1 MSLEFTIAKRYLFGR
16 KKSFISLLSI
26 AAITGV
32 AIGVAAL
39 IIVMAVMN
47 GFTTTLRSKI
57 LSASANGFITFSERR
72 AQPVN
77 TRILETIGSL
87 EEVKGVTPFVY
98 SEVILSTQN
107 GVKGVVVRGVE
118 PSLAGSTI
126 SLLETLD
133 SGSVE
138 DLEINV
144 LSSAKEEENGIIIGR
159 ELANSLGL
167 SIGSSVSLLS
177 SSGRKTSVGFMPKVV
192 PFVVRGIFSTGMY
205 EYDTTLTFVNIVAL
219 RSLLGLSKDAI
230 SGYEFSLY
238 DIYTAPK
245 VSEILQKELGL
256 QYRVRTWQDMN
267 VNLFAAL
274 ELEKTAMFIFL
285 TLIVLVG
292 AFSIVTTLVMLVMEK
307 RKDIAILMALGAT
320 PSSIRSIFLWLGM
333 LIGTI
338 GTSIGFIL
346 GLSLSLLLRKYQFI
360 SLPAGV
366 YPFTTIPVLFS
377 TQDIVLT
384 LVCTMIVCFGATLY
398 PSHVASKIVPTEA
411 LRYE

>member
-1 MSLEFTIAKRYLFGR
+1 MSLELTVARRYLFGR

-26 AAITGV
+26 AAIVGV

-47 GFTTTLRSKI
+47 GFTTNLRSKI
-57 LSASANGFITFSERR
+57 LSASANGIVTPTERR
-72 AQPVN
+72 AQPFSSEVFEH
-77 TRILETIGSL
+77 ISSL
-87 EEVKGVTPFVY
+87 PQVKGVTPFVY
-98 SEVILSTQN
+98 SEVIMSTQH

-118 PSLAGSTI
+118 PSLAPMAI
-126 SLLETLD
+126 EVLERLD

-138 DLEINV
+138 SLEFDV
-144 LSSAKEEENGIIIGR
+144 SQSDAVQEHGIIIGK

-167 SIGSSVSLLS
+167 SLGSSVNLLS
-177 SSGRKTSVGFMPKVV
+177 SSGRRTSTGFMPKLM
-192 PFVVRGIFSTGMY
+192 PFIVKGIFSTGMY
-205 EYDTTLTFVNIVAL
+205 EYDTTLTFVNIQSL
-219 RSLLGLSKDAI
+219 RALLGLSKQGV

-238 DIYTAPK
+238 DIYTAPGVAYK
-245 VSEILQKELGL
+245 LQEQLGNR
-256 QYRVRTWQDMN
+256 YRVRTWQDMN

-320 PSSIRSIFLWLGM
+320 PSTIRRIFTYLGM
-333 LIGTI
+333 LIGFFGI
-338 GTSIGFIL
+338 SIGFIA
-346 GLSLSLLLRKYQFI
+346 GISLSLLLREYQFI
-360 SLPAGV
+360 TLPAGV

-377 TQDIVLT
+377 TQDIMWTLICT
-384 LVCTMIVCFGATLY
+384 CLVCFIATIY
-398 PSHVASKIVPTEA
+398 PAHIASKIIPTEA

>member
-1 MSLEFTIAKRYLFGR
+1 MSLEFMIARRYLFGR

-26 AAITGV
+26 AAIIGV

-47 GFTTTLRSKI
+47 GFTTSLRSKI
-57 LSASANGFITFSERR
+57 LSASANGIITFAERR
-72 AQPVN
+72 AQSFNGTVFD
-77 TRILETIGSL
+77 TISSL
-87 EEVKGVTPFVY
+87 PEVKGVTPFVY
-98 SEVILSTQN
+98 SEVILSTSN

-118 PSLAGSTI
+118 PSLAISTI
-126 SLLETLD
+126 GVLEQLER
-133 SGSVE
+133 GSVE
-138 DLEINV
+138 DLELDISKAPN
-144 LSSAKEEENGIIIGR
+144 EQEYGIIIGK
-159 ELANSLGL
+159 ELANTLGL
-167 SIGSSVSLLS
+167 SLGSSINLLS
-177 SSGRKTSVGFMPKVV
+177 SSGRRTSTGFMPKVM

-219 RSLLGLSKDAI
+219 RSLLGISKEGI

-238 DIYTAPK
+238 DIYTAPR
-245 VSEILQKELGL
+245 VAGILQESLGSL
-256 QYRVRTWQDMN
+256 YRIRTWQDMN

-320 PSSIRSIFLWLGM
+320 PVSIRRIFLLLGM
-333 LIGTI
+333 LIGVI
-338 GTSIGFIL
+338 GTSIGFIS
-346 GLSLSLLLRKYQFI
+346 GISLSLLLRKYQFI
-360 SLPAGV
+360 KLPAGV

-377 TQDIVLT
+377 IQDIIWT
-384 LVCTMIVCFGATLY
+384 LVCTLLVCFLATLY
-398 PSHVASKIVPTEA
+398 PSYIASKTLPTEA